1 MKAEIKIINAFI
13 KEKQATLNDI
23 RSHPMYKIGAYDTS
37 IILMI
42 NVAELES
49 QIKVLKD
56 VKTQI
61 NLLKTT

>member
-13 KEKQATLNDI
+13 KEKQASLNDI
-23 RSHPMYKIGAYDTS
+23 KSHPIYKNGAYDNS